1 MVDFLIE
8 TYRKYADFRFIV
20 CKKISNYFYKKAY
33 SQAYRCDEFGI
44 QYYSKK
50 KQKGINEIIDD
61 HLKNSENI
69 ILDRL
74 EDYIF

>member
-1 MVDFLIE
+1 MINFLIKL
-8 TYRKYADFRFIV
+8 YCKYADFKFSV

-33 SQAYRCDEFGI
+33 SEVYRCDEFGI

-50 KQKGINEIIDD
+50 KQNGINEIIED
-61 HLKNSENI
+61 HLKNSETI